1 MKKNFP
7 LTSLPPAGSPVPRLS
22 RGHNIP
28 HPLTPARC
36 PVPCAATQSRP

>member
-22 RGHNIP
+22 RGHNN
-28 HPLTPARC
+28 TPA
-36 PVPCAATQSRP
+36 PKTLKK